1 MAILWR
7 NEMAIG
13 NAEIDDDHRYL
24 ISLINAIEAA
34 VNCGIERK
42 VLLTHLSEL
51 FAYTE
56 KHFKREEEIQAQ
68 IQFPFIETHKQEHEK
83 LINKLNSI
91 QISLDSSQ
99 DEKSYKSF
107 MQGLFDFLKD
117 WLVNHIINED
127 LKMKS
132 CFK

>member
-7 NEMAIG
+7 NKMAIG

-42 VLLTHLSEL
+42 VLSTHLSEL

-68 IQFPFIETHKQEHEK
+68 IQFPFH
-83 LINKLNSI
+83 
-91 QISLDSSQ
+91 
-99 DEKSYKSF
+99 YCP
-107 MQGLFDFLKD
+107 
-117 WLVNHIINED
+117 VV
-127 LKMKS
+127 
-132 CFK
+132 